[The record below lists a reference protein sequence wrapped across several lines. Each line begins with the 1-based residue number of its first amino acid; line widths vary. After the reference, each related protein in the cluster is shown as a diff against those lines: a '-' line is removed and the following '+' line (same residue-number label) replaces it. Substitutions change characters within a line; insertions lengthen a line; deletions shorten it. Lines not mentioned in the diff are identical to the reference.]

1 MINWG
6 KLSRFY
12 DDCGCRGGRSGLSGR
27 RRRRRR
33 LRHSLL
39 VFPFGFL
46 LLCVAYFSRAAY
58 SISLGA
64 VENALKPFVWVV
76 SRLLWWHTSSRRH
89 IKFIWG
95 WKLENSFR
103 RIFISIATI
112 VAISQWTPVSNLTGS
127 AHSNPIQKNPKRKE
141 KKKTITILIKTR
153 EIHYENNKNA
163 EWRIT
168 FHFWWGKLHRFFQ
181 RWLIPRD
188 NCQPG
193 SLFFFESVSIT
204 RPIVH
209 ENKLLMWT
217 MQTRNPTI
225 GPWRQPSHRHVSP

>member
-1 MINWG
+1 MTTAAAAVAAVASVAVVDVVDVFAIVCLFFHLGFCCCVLLIFRELRIPFHSVQLRMHWS
-6 KLSRFY
+6 LLF
-12 DDCGCRGGRSGLSGR
+12 GLSPVYCDGT
-27 RRRRRR
+27 R
-33 LRHSLL
+33 LPADILNS
-39 VFPFGFL
+39 
-46 LLCVAYFSRAAY
+46 SE
-58 SISLGA
+58 
-64 VENALKPFVWVV
+64 VENWKTRFAGYLFPLPRLWPFRNGRQCRTWP
-76 SRLLWWHTSSRRH
+76 
-89 IKFIWG
+89 
-95 WKLENSFR
+95 
-103 RIFISIATI
+103 A
-112 VAISQWTPVSNLTGS
+112 P
-127 AHSNPIQKNPKRKE
+127 PIQIQSKKNPKRKE
-141 KKKTITILIKTR
+141 KKITITILIKTR